1 MSRADHVAG
10 AAAKLGKLVEIERC
24 ASSDELLEAA
34 FSDAVSPAICTNE
47 GATSHARWSRIS
59 TPGFAG
65 HPSLEEIDRYTR
77 AAAAS
82 GAR

>member
-47 GATSHARWSRIS
+47 GATSHARWSRIR
-59 TPGFAG
+59 TPAFAYPFG
-65 HPSLEEIDRYTR
+65 
-77 AAAAS
+77 S
-82 GAR
+82 GRLVLIGESAMLRS